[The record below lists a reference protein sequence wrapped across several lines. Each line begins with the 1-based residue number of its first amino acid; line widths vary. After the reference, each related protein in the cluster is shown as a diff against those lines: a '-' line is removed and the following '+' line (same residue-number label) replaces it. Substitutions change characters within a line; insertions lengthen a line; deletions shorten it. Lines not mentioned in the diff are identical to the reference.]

1 MEIEE
6 LKLEHKEQWV
16 KLWKIYLEIY
26 GISHSPYNIEIVFNR
41 LCEPSEKQMGCFVAT
56 ENGEILGFITYII
69 MRNTWHPR
77 DVCYL
82 QDVYVCEKARGR
94 KLGRTMMQKV
104 IDLAKERKLKQLF
117 WLVNQDNKTAISL
130 YETMGNDE
138 GYRVFRLPL
147 IDE

>member
-16 KLWKIYLEIY
+16 KHWKIYLDLY
-26 GISHSPYNIEIVFNR
+26 GISHSAYNIEIVFNR

-56 ENGEILGFITYII
+56 EHGEFLGFINYVI

-77 DVCYL
+77 DICFI
-82 QDVYVCEKARGR
+82 QDVYVSENARGKR
-94 KLGRTMMQKV
+94 LGRSMMEKV
-104 IDLAKERKLKQLF
+104 IDSAKQRNLKQVF
-117 WLVNQDNKTAISL
+117 WLVNEDNKAAINL
-130 YETMGNDE
+130 YETLGNDE